1 MAMTTVKISTETR
14 DKLANL
20 AAARKRPMSEVLAEI
35 VERERRRAF
44 LEEANAAYAR
54 LRADPE
60 AWADYQA
67 EIRSM
72 EGTLMDG
79 LKDDPWVE

>member
-14 DKLANL
+14 DKLADL
-20 AAARKRPMSEVLAEI
+20 AAARKRPMSEVLADI

-44 LEEANAAYAR
+44 LEGLNQDFAR
-54 LRADPE
+54 LRADPA

-79 LKDDPWVE
+79 LEDDLWVE

>member
-14 DKLANL
+14 DKLAKL

-44 LEEANAAYAR
+44 LEGLNQDFAR
-54 LRADPE
+54 LRADPA

-79 LKDDPWVE
+79 LEDDTWVE